1 MYDIT
6 ASIVM
11 YQNQPEDIAMVIS
24 SVLSTP
30 LWIKLYI
37 VDNSSIDMFRKLC
50 NDPRVEYIFNA
61 RNVGFGAGHNIAI
74 RKALSEARYHVILNP
89 DVFFGSPVL
98 ERLIDFMENNP
109 RVGLVMPKICYP
121 DGNIQYLCK
130 LLPAPCDLSLRRINS
145 SLLNLFFRRR
155 LHRYELR
162 FTGYNTTMDVPYLS
176 GCFMLVRSEV
186 FKNVGMFDERFFMY
200 LEDVD
205 FCRRVKRMYRSV
217 YYPEVVVR
225 HRYKGG
231 SYKDFTLL
239 RYHIC
244 SAVRYFNKWGWVF
257 DRERVRVNKA
267 ALAILQ
273 KECLPSSNY

>member
-6 ASIVM
+6 ASIVT
-11 YQNQPEDIAMVIS
+11 YQNPLEDVVMAVA
-24 SVLSTP
+24 SVLNTP
-30 LWIKLYI
+30 LRIKLYI
-37 VDNSSIDMFRKLC
+37 VDNSPTDLFRKLC
-50 NDPRVEYIFNA
+50 SDSRIEYIFNTG
-61 RNVGFGAGHNIAI
+61 NLGFGGGHNIAI
-74 RKALSEARYHVILNP
+74 RKALNDTRYHLILNP
-89 DVFFGSPVL
+89 DVFFERPAL
-98 ERLIDFMENNP
+98 ERLIDFMEDNP

-145 SLLNLFFRRR
+145 SLLNFFFRRR

-162 FTGYNTTMDVPYLS
+162 FTGYNTRMDVPYLS

-186 FKNVGMFDERFFMY
+186 FKNVGMFDERFFIY

-205 FCRRVKRMYRSV
+205 FCRRVTKMYRNV
-217 YYPEVVVR
+217 YYPEVVVQ
-225 HRYKGG
+225 HRYNAG

-257 DRERVRVNKA
+257 DRERVRINKA
-267 ALAILQ
+267 ALAALNANHQ
-273 KECLPSSNY
+273 QL